1 MDMDIKIFVACDK
14 DSYVPDNPFLFPIQV
29 GSALSKERYVNMLHD
44 DIGSNISRKNRS
56 YCELTALY
64 WMWKNQDC
72 DYYGLF
78 HYRRYMCLDTSL
90 KENDSLGNVVCDTL
104 NESSLKQLG
113 ISTDKMK
120 DYIVDHDAI
129 VVRPRKILAV
139 DSVYKEYGEPYT
151 QHIEDLDVVI
161 DIIHEKYPQFDE
173 SVNTYLH
180 QRYAYDCN
188 MLIMKKDIFQ
198 DYCSWLFS
206 ILEEAEDRINT
217 INYGIQEYRV
227 FGYLAERL
235 CGIYFTYLKN
245 KGDVRV
251 GELPKVLF
259 QNTNRL
265 QVIEKKDSCIPVVIE
280 CDDELVYQLSVL
292 VESLV
297 KNTDRDL
304 DIIVVHKDISNKN
317 IDIIKRQCHCI
328 QFVEGN
334 IFDCLSLLKYEKVI
348 CLNTDV
354 VVNDDISKLYD
365 IDIGNHLIGGCK
377 DIVSAGCVNRKQFH
391 QKEYI
396 QNELG
401 IDDPYQY
408 IQSDVLLVNVK
419 KYQSKKID
427 TSIVYKNG
435 LQDTWNVIGRNDV
448 FYLSQKWSVM
458 MDWEDV
464 YSGKCRMEY
473 MKMAPRD
480 LYYDYL
486 DARKNPSII
495 RYDSYQ
501 KPWEC
506 VDCDMSDYFW
516 KYARSTP
523 YYEVL
528 KTMICSSIIH
538 DKYICSLPEPVVLH
552 KGKKQRAMECIVE
565 HGLSYSLIHLIRRIY
580 RRLTGKYKVVNGERI
595 YD

>member
-1 MDMDIKIFVACDK
+1 MDIKIFVACDK

-29 GSALSKERYVNMLHD
+29 GSVLSKDRYVNMLHD
-44 DIGSNISRKNRS
+44 DTGSNISRKNRS

-64 WMWKNQDC
+64 WIWKNQDC

-78 HYRRYMCLDTSL
+78 HYRRYMCFDVSL
-90 KENDSLGNVVCDTL
+90 KENDSLGNVVRDTL
-104 NESSLKQLG
+104 DSSTLEELG
-113 ISTDKMK
+113 ITTELMES
-120 DYIVDHDAI
+120 YIVNHDAI

-139 DSVYKEYGEPYT
+139 DNVYKEYGDPYT
-151 QHIEDLDVVI
+151 QHIEDLGVVI
-161 DIIHEKYPQFDE
+161 DIIHEKYPQFNE
-173 SVNTYLH
+173 SVKEYLN

-245 KGDVRV
+245 NGDVRV

-259 QNTNRL
+259 KNTNRI
-265 QVIEKKDSCIPVVIE
+265 QMIEKKNDCIPVVIE
-280 CDDELVYQLSVL
+280 CDDNHVYQLSVL
-292 VESLV
+292 IESLR

-304 DIIVVHKDISNKN
+304 DIIVVHKDISSKN
-317 IDIIKRQCHCI
+317 IDIMKRQCDCT
-328 QFVEGN
+328 FVEGN
-334 IFDCLSLLKYEKVI
+334 IFDCLSLLKYEKCI
-348 CLNTDV
+348 CLSTDV
-354 VVNDDISKLYD
+354 VVNDDIGLLYA
-365 IDIGNHLIGGCK
+365 IDLGNHLIGGCK
-377 DIVSAGCVNRKQFH
+377 DIVSAGCINRKQFH

-408 IQSDVLLVNVK
+408 IQSNVLLINVK

-427 TSIVYKNG
+427 TSIDYKNG

-448 FYLSQKWSVM
+448 FYLSQKWCVM

-486 DARKNPSII
+486 DARKKPSII
-495 RYDSYQ
+495 SYDSYQ

-523 YYEVL
+523 YYELL
-528 KTMICSSIIH
+528 KTMICSSIRN
-538 DKYICSLPEPVVLH
+538 DKYICSLPELVVLQ
-552 KGKKQRAMECIVE
+552 KGKKQRALECIVE

-580 RRLTGKYKVVNGERI
+580 RRMTGKYKVVNGERI